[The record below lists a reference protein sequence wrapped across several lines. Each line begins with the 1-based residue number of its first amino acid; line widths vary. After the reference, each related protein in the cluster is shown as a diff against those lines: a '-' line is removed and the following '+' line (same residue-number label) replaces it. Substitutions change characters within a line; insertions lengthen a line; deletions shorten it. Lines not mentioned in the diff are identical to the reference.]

1 MARSEK
7 PALRLSEIRR
17 LSSEEGWDNVEIA
30 MHFGIK
36 AIDISRIRSE
46 HGIQKKRVFKPRY
59 TLVLDEEEVTTE
71 TTAET
76 PTEPGI
82 TSDVVIGEPVEQQEE
97 ETISTE
103 EVTAVAS
110 VQGEDSSST
119 GW

>member
-17 LSSEEGWDNVEIA
+17 LSSEEGWDDNEIA
-30 MHFGIK
+30 VHFGIK

-46 HGIQKKRVFKPRY
+46 HDIQKKRVFKPRY
-59 TLVLDEEEVTTE
+59 TLVMDEEEVTSE
-71 TTAET
+71 TTAEM

-82 TSDVVIGEPVEQQEE
+82 TSDVVIGEPVEQEE

-103 EVTAVAS
+103 EVTTAEAV
-110 VQGEDSSST
+110 QEGNSSST